1 MSAALL
7 IDIMLW
13 GSVAAVGLIAYR
25 RGPRVLNASL
35 REGAMDFINIIPR
48 IALGVI
54 GSGYIAAVIP
64 PEVITAW
71 LGPNSGWFGVA
82 AAVLAGAATPG
93 GPVVGF
99 SIGAVALKS
108 GGGTPQVLAYV
119 IAGPCSRFSASC
131 YGKSPS
137 CRPVSSGF
145 GPPSTFLSRSWQPP
159 LPWRSGSPDAPPRVA
174 LPAACN
180 VII

>member
-82 AAVLAGAATPG
+82 AAVLAGASTPG

-119 IAGPCSRFSASC
+119 IAWALFAFQRLLLWEIPFMPARFVWFRAAVC
-131 YGKSPS
+131 VPFPFLAAAIAMTIGKP
-137 CRPVSSGF
+137 
-145 GPPSTFLSRSWQPP
+145 
-159 LPWRSGSPDAPPRVA
+159 
-174 LPAACN
+174 
-180 VII
+180 